1 MGRGDVKRRVRP
13 DQKLIQLATVLELA
27 LKGRREQGKPLG
39 GELQWS
45 EFSMKSWLIPA
56 WQHSSREL
64 SCSLPQ
70 HSSAKRMQTA

>member
-1 MGRGDVKRRVRP
+1 
-13 DQKLIQLATVLELA
+13 
-27 LKGRREQGKPLG
+27 
-39 GELQWS
+39 
-45 EFSMKSWLIPA
+45 MKSWLIPA